1 MTKPRLKIVAV
12 SAVVMFAAG
21 GPAVAKDGHGL
32 NLDRP
37 GLIDAVAS
45 VLYPYQ
51 AQESFTRVDDDAVLV
66 EVMKEFILQLQRL
79 PGRDCAFQ
87 SRRLNDSN
95 PVIQQYN
102 FAQLTGGYRSSTPK
116 FNLTPSI
123 LFEGEAA
130 WCMKDNA
137 GLRCWNAIE
146 TQVGGLNDT
155 RKVLRAM
162 AFIQQ
167 NFCPPAKPKRPF

>member
-1 MTKPRLKIVAV
+1 MSGRRCIAAVA
-12 SAVVMFAAG
+12 ALTAIGGAELAA
-21 GPAVAKDGHGL
+21 AKDGHGL
-32 NLDRP
+32 NLDKP

-51 AQESFTRVDDDAVLV
+51 AQEGFTRVDDDTVLV
-66 EVMKEFILQLQRL
+66 EIMSGFILQLQRL

-87 SRRLNDSN
+87 SRKLNDSN

-102 FAQLTGGYRSSTPK
+102 FAQLTSEYRSSTPK

-130 WCMKDNA
+130 WCMKDKA

-146 TQVGGLNDT
+146 TQVSGINET

-162 AFIQQ
+162 GFIQQ

>member
-1 MTKPRLKIVAV
+1 MTRFAAAPLVALIAT
-12 SAVVMFAAG
+12 SAVV
-21 GPAVAKDGHGL
+21 PVSAKDGHGL
-32 NLDRP
+32 NLDSP
-37 GLIDAVAS
+37 GLIDAVAT

-51 AQESFTRVDDDAVLV
+51 AQETFTRVDEDTVLV
-66 EVMKEFILQLQRL
+66 EMPGSFILQLQRIE
-79 PGRDCAFQ
+79 GRDCSFQ

-95 PVIQQYN
+95 SVIQQYN
-102 FAQLTGGYRSSTPK
+102 FSQLTGEYRTSTPRY
-116 FNLTPSI
+116 NLTPSL

-146 TQVGGLNDT
+146 TPVGGINET

-162 AFIQQ
+162 TFIQQ
-167 NFCPPAKPKRPF
+167 NFCQPAKPKRPF

>member
-1 MTKPRLKIVAV
+1 MTRYALTVIVTLIVSGWAV
-12 SAVVMFAAG
+12 FAS
-21 GPAVAKDGHGL
+21 AKDGHGL
-32 NLDRP
+32 NLDSP
-37 GLIDAVAS
+37 GLIDAVAT

-51 AQESFTRVDDDAVLV
+51 DQETFTRVDDNTVLV
-66 EVMKEFILQLQRL
+66 EMPGNFVLQLQRMAG
-79 PGRDCAFQ
+79 PDCSFQ
-87 SRRLNDSN
+87 SRKLNDGN

-102 FAQLTGGYRSSTPK
+102 FSQLTGDYRTSTPRY
-116 FNLTPSI
+116 NLTPSI

-146 TQVGGLNDT
+146 TPVGGINET

-167 NFCPPAKPKRPF
+167 NFCQPAKPKRPF